1 MATPSRAA
9 SPSPSSTPSAAPSP
23 VPQIPPHPSGAG
35 ALSPLYGSPRRSPGP
50 YLQAGQGGLSR
61 TRSPPAE
68 HLPPNALPDS
78 PALQSHLTDAQKA
91 DVIRR
96 HLLTATEQQRV
107 ALDQALASSSSS
119 PGRTP
124 TPAGAAFPQAS
135 PTTATGDGHGPA
147 GDDEF
152 PTPYHLE
159 GGDVVAGVYKWA
171 AQQQQQDAAA
181 SGSGTTPDTAGPAPS
196 LRRSRSL
203 ASVRAAGDPA
213 PSRRVSLAG
222 GGGPG
227 AAAAADGRAA
237 FRAGIAAD
245 IGAPEATAVAALG
258 DEPETDDAPELGLGL
273 STAEMLQP
281 GGFRRDFVFRKIAAA
296 AAGADPATASDASSL
311 YSNGGTAMPLHANA
325 NANANASGVSLA
337 SAASG
342 PGGAAALYAPRA
354 RPTRSFIDFLSL
366 YGHFGGE
373 DLEEIEEEDEEDE
386 EDEDEEAALE
396 GDGARAGPGAPRAAG
411 GGGGEASERT
421 PLIRARSSV
430 RGVESRKRMMS
441 GARAKEGD
449 RGPQGDASVTQAV
462 MMLLKSFVGTG
473 VLFLGKAFY
482 NGGILF
488 SVIVLCF
495 IAMVSLFSFLLLVET
510 RQVVPG
516 SFGDIGGQLYGKWMR
531 WAILTSIVL
540 SQIGFV
546 AAYTIFVSQNLQ
558 AFFMAVT
565 NCRTY
570 ISVPYLIMAQ
580 LVIFLPLALI
590 RNIQKLSGT
599 ALVADAFIL
608 IGLIYIFGNEIKV
621 LVDHGAADV
630 ALFNK
635 KDFPLLI
642 GTAVFAFE
650 GIGLVLPVYESMRE
664 PHKFPRVLSGVMV
677 GSMVLF
683 ASGGVLAYLAYGSD
697 IQTVVFINLP
707 QDDKFVSASQ
717 FLYSIAILLS
727 TPLQL
732 FPAVRIMENGIF
744 TPAKSGKRSLKVKWE
759 KNMFRTLAVVGCSI
773 LAWAGAKD
781 LDKFVSLIG
790 SVACVPLGFAFPPLL
805 HLKACAH
812 TRRQKAIDIA
822 LLTFG
827 LVAAVFSSS
836 QTIKMFA
843 SGGEGAGPTFGKCP
857 PPA

>member
-1 MATPSRAA
+1 MASPRRVA
-9 SPSPSSTPSAAPSP
+9 SPSPSSTPVAPSP
-23 VPQIPPHPSGAG
+23 VPQIPPHPAHLASAPSPSSTPAAGPGGA
-35 ALSPLYGSPRRSPGP
+35 ASPLYGSPRRSPGAC
-50 YLQAGQGGLSR
+50 LQPGQGGLSR
-61 TRSPPAE
+61 TRSPSNAGTPPAALLPAQQ
-68 HLPPNALPDS
+68 LPPNALPES
-78 PALQSHLTDAQKA
+78 PALQPQLTDAQKV

-96 HLLTATEQQRV
+96 HLLTANEQQRV
-107 ALDQALASSSSS
+107 ALDQALASSS
-119 PGRTP
+119 PGRT
-124 TPAGAAFPQAS
+124 AGAAFPQLHPAVGGS
-135 PTTATGDGHGPA
+135 AGATETV

-171 AQQQQQDAAA
+171 AQQAQQAEAGGS
-181 SGSGTTPDTAGPAPS
+181 SGGTPDGGTTAAGPAPS
-196 LRRSRSL
+196 IRRSKSL
-203 ASVRAAGDPA
+203 ASVRDPA
-213 PSRRVSLAG
+213 SRRVSLAG
-222 GGGPG
+222 G
-227 AAAAADGRAA
+227 ADGRAA
-237 FRAGIAAD
+237 FRAGIAAEV
-245 IGAPEATAVAALG
+245 GADAL
-258 DEPETDDAPELGLGL
+258 DEPETDDAGL

-281 GGFRRDFVFRKIAAA
+281 GGFRRDFVFRKIAAS
-296 AAGADPATASDASSL
+296 GDPAVASDVSSL
-311 YSNGGTAMPLHANA
+311 HSGTGAATPTYP
-325 NANANASGVSLA
+325 NASGVSLA
-337 SAASG
+337 SAGGSG
-342 PGGAAALYAPRA
+342 IAPGRA

-373 DLEEIEEEDEEDE
+373 DLEEIEEEDESDSG
-386 EDEDEEAALE
+386 DEEAAVE
-396 GDGARAGPGAPRAAG
+396 GVRGV
-411 GGGGEASERT
+411 SERT
-421 PLIRARSSV
+421 PLIRARSSA
-430 RGVESRKRMMS
+430 RGASRKRLSAAS
-441 GARAKEGD
+441 GKDAAAT
-449 RGPQGDASVTQAV
+449 QGDASVTQAV

-473 VLFLGKAFY
+473 VLFLGKAWVDSVYLFF

-488 SVIVLCF
+488 STIVLCF

-516 SFGDIGGQLYGKWMR
+516 SFGDIGGKLYGKWMR

-565 NCRTY
+565 NCKTY

-744 TPAKSGKRSLKVKWE
+744 APAKSGKRSLKVKWE

-812 TRRQKAIDIA
+812 TRKQKAIDIA

-827 LVAAVFSSS
+827 LVAAVFSST

-843 SGGEGAGPTFGKCP
+843 SAGEGAGPSFGKCP